1 MLLLFSAACVLLLWK
16 GKVWEKYD
24 PSDVCGYFS
33 GSYPPHNIQT
43 DGDNTPIAKLLS
55 YFLNRILTDAFQSLR
70 KDYNIIYPGVNKD
83 FGAGNVSINSV
94 SNLIDGLKVYDPL
107 NIQSFPAPSD
117 VSAGDG
123 MNQTVYAVCPIH
135 SNVVLN
141 LSISLKYPVPVLLS
155 SDIVIDLCSSVFVR
169 LYTTCS
175 GDSTVVKRIEID
187 RRSFLDKILIDIKN
201 QDLKNLVSIGEYF
214 TQKDLEVILKGAL
227 NDKLQDVFPLLEN
240 YISGYLPYKVP
251 LPQCVL
257 VPPNVLKNSKGVEYS
272 GIYGYRPAMY
282 KTPSNDDTKW
292 VQCTLTCA
300 QAGVGQYQQCLDACV
315 DYADSSRSDTAQECS
330 ERDANGFFE
339 FVDRTGQTGV
349 EPNGPLWR
357 KVCRVV
363 SPSDDTLV
371 PDLSAGYQT
380 WKSTDVLVPPIDGVA
395 PGLKGVVGARSSV
408 LGNVMSHGGIPDCR
422 GWCISDPKCVGF
434 DYVMTSDPTRSYG
447 EGTCY
452 KIVDGNSSL
461 VADSNFVSYRNL

>member
-1 MLLLFSAACVLLLWK
+1 MVCVLFLWK
-16 GKVWEKYD
+16 SKVSEDYD

-33 GSYPPHNIQT
+33 ASYPPRNIQT
-43 DGDNTPIAKLLS
+43 VGDKTAIAKLLS
-55 YFLNRILTDAFQSLR
+55 YFLNRILSDAFQSLR
-70 KDYNIIYPGVNKD
+70 KDYNLIYPGINKD
-83 FGAGNVSINSV
+83 FGAGSVSVNSL

-107 NIQSFPAPSD
+107 NVQSFPAPQD

-123 MNQTVYAVCPIH
+123 MNQTVYVVCPIH

-155 SDIVIDLCSSVFVR
+155 SDIVIDLCSSIFVR

-175 GDSTVVKRIEID
+175 DNSTVVKRIEID
-187 RRSFLDKILIDIKN
+187 RRSLVDKIFVDIKN
-201 QDLKNLVSIGEYF
+201 QDLKNLVDIGQYF
-214 TQKDLEVILKGAL
+214 TNKNLEDILKGVL
-227 NDKLQDVFPLLEN
+227 NDKIQDIFPLLEN

-257 VPPNVLKNSKGVEYS
+257 VPPNVLKNSRGVEYS
-272 GIYGYRPAMY
+272 GIYGYRPVTY

-292 VQCTLTCA
+292 MQCTLTCA
-300 QAGVGQYQQCLDACV
+300 QSGIGQYQQCLDACV
-315 DYADSSRSDTAQECS
+315 DYVDSSKVDTAQLCS
-330 ERDANGFFE
+330 ERDVNGFFE
-339 FVDRTGQTGV
+339 FVDRSGQPGV
-349 EPNGPLWR
+349 EPNGPLWSR
-357 KVCRVV
+357 VCRTAVPLD
-363 SPSDDTLV
+363 STLI

-380 WKSTDVLVPPIDGVA
+380 WKSVDVLVPPIDGVA

-422 GWCISDPKCVGF
+422 GWCITDPKCLGF
-434 DYVMTSDPTRSYG
+434 DYVETSDSTRSYG

-452 KIVDGNSSL
+452 KIVDGKSPL
-461 VADSNFVSYRNL
+461 VVDSNFVSYRNL